1 MTRTPDS
8 APLEVVIAG
17 AGVAGLETMMA
28 LRALAGPRTAI
39 TLVAPNVEFAYR
51 PLSVAEPFGSE
62 PSRTYPL
69 DTIARDFGA
78 THLQDE
84 LAWVGAGS
92 QRLFLSSGDEL
103 GYDALV
109 VALGARSRAAWPHV
123 PTFNGQRDVPMARE
137 LVNDIESG
145 EVQSIA
151 LAVPTGTTWPFPLY
165 ELALLLAARSREVG
179 TTVQISVFT
188 PEAEPLGV
196 FGDEASAEVARLLAE
211 AGVRVA
217 SEASVEITLDNGVI
231 LPGQTRPETFDRIL
245 AVPRLDGPAP
255 RGLPCDDDG
264 FLSIDSHGRVL
275 HVQHVYA
282 AGDGADYP
290 VKQGG
295 IATQQANTVAE
306 VIAQRAGAHVD
317 PRPLRPVLRGHLL
330 ANGSSRFLRAELHSR
345 DGEISEASANPM
357 WWPATK
363 IAGTYLSPYL
373 AAL

>member
-1 MTRTPDS
+1 MTRTTDS
-8 APLEVVIAG
+8 VPLEVVIAG

-39 TLVAPNVEFAYR
+39 TLLAPNGEFVYR
-51 PLSVAEPFGSE
+51 PLSVTEPFGRDS
-62 PSRTYPL
+62 SRTYPL
-69 DTIARDFGA
+69 DAIARDFGA

-92 QRLFLSSGDEL
+92 QRLYLSSGDEL

-109 VALGARSRAAWPHV
+109 LALGARSHPAWPHV
-123 PTFNGQRDVPMARE
+123 ATFDGPCDVPMVRT

-145 EVQSIA
+145 KVASVA

-165 ELALLLAARSREVG
+165 ELALLLAARSRAAG
-179 TTVQISVFT
+179 IALSVRLFT
-188 PEAEPLGV
+188 PEVVPLGV
-196 FGDEASAEVARLLAE
+196 FGDVASAEISRLLAE
-211 AGVRVA
+211 AGVSVA
-217 SEASVEITLDNGVI
+217 CEASVEITSNNDVI
-231 LPGQTRPETFDRIL
+231 LPGKTRPESFDRIL

-255 RGLPCDDDG
+255 RGLPCNDDG
-264 FLSIDSHGRVL
+264 FLSIDSHGHVL

-306 VIAQRAGAHVD
+306 VIAQRAGAHVS

-330 ANGSSRFLRAELHSR
+330 ANGSSRFLRAELDPR
-345 DGEISEASANPM
+345 DCGISEASANPM

-363 IAGTYLSPYL
+363 IAGTYLPSYL